1 MPLFT
6 ALHALFKTPTPL
18 QMAANELAEAE
29 RELLKAETCA
39 EYASS
44 IVAYNTARA
53 KRLRAY
59 MAAQTLAEKRKPK
72 ETSNDQ

>member
-1 MPLFT
+1 MTLFT
-6 ALHALFKTPTPL
+6 DIQAMFKTPTPL

-39 EYASS
+39 EYAAS
-44 IVAYNTARA
+44 IVTYNTARA

-59 MAAQTLAEKRKPK
+59 MAAQTLADKRKP
-72 ETSNDQ
+72 EESV